1 MSYEKKIREMMDRLA
16 AMSPEP
22 PPYPEEMTTARPG
35 AQKSRRPALAFAT
48 AAALVAILAIPL
60 LLFTGEGE
68 PIGADSTTTT
78 VTTTIATT
86 STTASGETTTTQ
98 ATTTTSSVTP
108 LTLDGIVFLY
118 QEPEASFM
126 NNPALI
132 PVPVRVRA
140 HGFEELDFLTA
151 WQMVIEGRVGLPDG
165 LSTSVPADVTVESTR
180 VEGDVIVAE
189 MSGTFLEGAG
199 EPGLLSDF
207 TMLNQLIYTLTHGS
221 PERSVLFTVG
231 GEPVTMFGTDGLDLS
246 DPVDR
251 ESFRQWIH
259 RIHLTEPILPGA
271 DGTYT
276 VEGVADVFEAAL
288 NVAVIDA
295 QGDEIHEEPVMAS
308 CGSGCWGDFSVTLD
322 GALVRPGE
330 FSVRLFTHSAEDGS
344 IVESIT
350 VPIPDG
356 GFWEYTVGE

>member
-1 MSYEKKIREMMDRLA
+1 MSDEKKIRDLMARLA

-22 PPYPEEMTTARPG
+22 PPFPEDTPMARPETLRR
-35 AQKSRRPALAFAT
+35 SRPALAFAA
-48 AAALVAILAIPL
+48 AAALVALLAVPL
-60 LLFTGEGE
+60 LLFTGEE
-68 PIGADSTTTT
+68 APVAVDSTTTT
-78 VTTTIATT
+78 TTIAAT
-86 STTASGETTTTQ
+86 STTTPGETTTTQ
-98 ATTTTSSVTP
+98 ATTTTSPVTP
-108 LTLDGIVFLY
+108 LILDGIVFLY
-118 QEPEASFM
+118 QEPEASFKS
-126 NNPALI
+126 NPALV

-189 MSGTFLEGAG
+189 MSGTFPDGAR

-207 TMLNQLIYTLTHGS
+207 TMLNQLVYTLTHGS

-231 GEPVTMFGTDGLDLS
+231 GEPVTMFGTDGLELS

-251 ESFRQWIH
+251 ESFREWIH
-259 RIHLTEPILPGA
+259 LIHLTEPILPGA
-271 DGTYT
+271 DGAYT
-276 VEGVADVFEAAL
+276 VEGVANVFEAAL
-288 NVAVIDA
+288 NVAVIDG
-295 QGDEIHEEPVMAS
+295 QGDEIHAEPVMAS

-322 GALVRPGE
+322 GALIRPGE
-330 FSVRLFTHSAEDGS
+330 SSIRLYTHSAEDGS
-344 IVESIT
+344 IVESIS